1 MLCGF
6 FSFGQG
12 VEDFTNIPTGT
23 PLSYLSRTWTGTDA
37 VVWNSTLSRTD
48 QTLTGKAI
56 CTNGSGTITS
66 PSYAGGMGVLS
77 FNYVRAFTGITARSI
92 QVWVN
97 GAQIGSTITVSPTSD
112 AVVNYS
118 QAINVGG
125 AVVLELRTSGA
136 QIKIDDINWVAYS
149 PCTPPTTQATLPVSS
164 SILNTTATIGA
175 TRGDGNSVLVVARAN
190 TAVNADP
197 SNGTTYTANTIF
209 GSGSQIGTGN
219 FVVYD
224 GNASPVSV
232 NLTGL
237 TGGTTYH
244 FAVYE
249 FILATHCYNLVE
261 LTGSFTTASPTP
273 DITLANNGT
282 QVVTANVPQNTINH
296 VLHKF
301 QLSVIN
307 ANATLTGINCTTN
320 GTYIA
325 ADVTNLKVRYSADN
339 VLDVADVTLSTF
351 TNPGAAGAKTFPTFT
366 SQIINLATTGYIFI
380 TADVAAAATIGNT
393 ISLSA
398 ITTANLTFTTG
409 TKSGATTAGGTQTI
423 TASAPLVP
431 QNFSQVCTTN
441 TTQSLSWSPPLS
453 GSFDGYL
460 LVVRQ
465 GAVPNAV
472 TTIIASTQA
481 FNLNYTSAPTYNATT
496 SRVLYVGSATSVTV
510 TGLTQGLPYTFALLA
525 YKNNGASPSIYSS
538 ATTTTQTIALPNV
551 TSASASPGNSSAS
564 LTWSNPIA
572 ACYDQ
577 ILVVPTSAAGISF
590 IPTGCTTPVAYTASS
605 IFTAFNQPV
614 YYSSGNLVNVT
625 GLTNGTTYYFEI
637 FVRNGCEWS
646 TGIEVSVTPIN
657 IVPTVLKTGDLMLI
671 AYDNAFSASADDA
684 IRLITFVDIN
694 PGTKFLWSNATYE
707 TGGLP
712 AANLRTDK
720 WFNCVSTPSPT
731 GNVPFLEITY
741 DPAVITSIIP
751 AGSVFC
757 IRSVVTGT
765 ASTITAISPTGISYL
780 NSEFDILGKNA
791 DGTVLLSHGSVNVS
805 TSNPD
810 AMFLLQG
817 NFIYNATGS
826 TFDGTV
832 LSAIQDGATWFDLS
846 TDLTTATGDALRT
859 SRKHPQLLCAS
870 IQGNLTPASYEVS
883 YNVGTTFYTNDNK
896 PNLIG
901 KILNYVTNW
910 STTFGNCPT
919 PNSPFVI
926 TASDPFNRWTG
937 AISTNWFDCNNWT
950 LLTVPDELTDVA
962 IYSTATRDAS
972 IDANA
977 LLSDGFLDVA
987 KCKNLTLSGRTVFLQ
1002 STAAV
1007 ANKLEIYGNLL
1018 IDTTGNLDMGDGNS
1032 NSTEEISIFGNWNN
1046 SLGITAFDEGLGTVK
1061 FVGST
1066 AQVINNNIHA
1076 STEEFYNV
1084 VLDNDFN
1091 TFSSNNLI
1099 AKRDLEIKTNKIV
1112 TISNNDYIR
1121 VNNKLT
1127 FNGEL
1132 SILNNGQFIQD
1143 EEVDSN
1149 IGIFGDVI
1157 TPRFKVERIASVNKD
1172 DYVYWSSPVDSY
1184 SVMNILSGPRYFW
1197 NPTFAN
1203 ANGSFGN
1210 WNTAASTMNKGKGY
1224 IVRVPTTSPIRPAV
1238 PALLTTQFA
1247 GKPNNGQFDVTISRG
1262 VNVGSIDDN
1271 WNLIG
1276 NPYPSAI
1283 FAEELLN
1290 LNTSKIAGSVW
1301 VWTHGQSPTN
1311 ATDPFYYDFQS
1322 NYYSSDYVK
1331 YNKLGASDTTFNGRI
1346 ASGQG
1351 FMINM
1356 LESAGTLA
1364 SPGVFETPLTFNNS
1378 MRTVDVTLTPYN
1390 NSGFFRS
1397 TNTNTIAT
1405 ANEEKHRIWLDILNT
1420 TSGQTD
1426 RMLLG
1431 YSTNSTLA
1439 KDHFYDCF
1447 FVPRTEVAVYSMI
1460 DVNPFIIQGRP
1471 LPFSSSDLVPLGI
1484 KIVASG
1490 NHKIAIKKVDG
1501 LFEGTQDIYLEDKLL
1516 NIIHDLRQSP
1526 YNFTSETGTFNERF
1540 VLRYTNTALSNDD
1553 FNALDASVIVTT
1565 NQNQIKLRSSL
1576 EKMTSVVI
1584 YDILGREIA
1593 TKKEVLEN
1601 EVTFE
1606 NLKAKKQTL
1615 IVKIKLESG
1624 QFVTRKIIL

>member
-1 MLCGF
+1 MLLCGF

-12 VEDFTNIPTGT
+12 VEDFTNLPTGT
-23 PLSYLSRTWTGTDA
+23 PGNYLSRTWTGTDA

-56 CTNGSGTITS
+56 CTNGSGTVTS
-66 PSYAGGMGVLS
+66 PSYTGGMGVLS
-77 FNYVRAFTGITARSI
+77 FNYVRAFTGTTARSI

-97 GAQIGSTITVSPTSD
+97 GVQIGSTITVSTTSD
-112 AVVNYS
+112 VVVNYS
-118 QAINVGG
+118 QPINIGG

-136 QIKIDDINWVAYS
+136 QIKIDDISWLAYS
-149 PCTPPTTQATLPVSS
+149 PCVSPTTQATLPVSS
-164 SILNTTATIGA
+164 SILTTTATIGA
-175 TRGDGNSVLVVARAN
+175 TRGNGTSVLVVARAGS
-190 TAVNADP
+190 AVNADP
-197 SNGTTYTANTIF
+197 SSGTTYTPSTVF

-249 FILATHCYNLVE
+249 FTLATHCYNLVE
-261 LTGSFTTASPTP
+261 LTGNFTTASPTP

-282 QVVTANVPQNTINH
+282 QVTAANVPQNTLNH

-320 GTYIA
+320 GTYLATDI
-325 ADVTNLKVRYSADN
+325 TNLKVRYSADAI
-339 VLDVADVTLSTF
+339 LDVTDVTLSTF
-351 TNPGAAGAKTFPTFT
+351 TNPGVAGAKTFPAFT
-366 SQIINLATTGYIFI
+366 SQVITLATTGYIFI
-380 TADVAAAATIGNT
+380 TTDVAATATLGNT

-409 TKSGATTAGGTQTI
+409 TKSGTTTAGGTQTF

-431 QNFSQVCTTN
+431 QNFIKGCTTN

-460 LVVRQ
+460 LVVRES
-465 GAVPNAV
+465 ATPHSVNSL
-472 TTIIASTQA
+472 IASSQT
-481 FNLNYTSAPTYNATT
+481 FNLNYAIAPQFGGTAIF
-496 SRVLYVGSATSVTV
+496 SRVLYIGTGTSVTV

-525 YKNNGASPSIYSS
+525 YKNNGASPSIYST
-538 ATTTTQTIALPNV
+538 ATTTTQIITLPNV
-551 TSASASPGNSSAS
+551 TAASASPGNSSAS
-564 LTWSNPIA
+564 LTWANPTA
-572 ACYDQ
+572 SCYDQ

-590 IPTGCTTPVAYTASS
+590 VPTGCTTPTAYTASS
-605 IFTAFNQPV
+605 VFTAFNQPV

-646 TGIEVSVTPIN
+646 TGVEVSVTPIN
-657 IVPTVLKTGDLMLI
+657 VVPTVLKTGDLLLI
-671 AYDNAFSASADDA
+671 AYDNTFGSADDA
-684 IRLITFVDIN
+684 IRLLSLVDIN
-694 PGTKFLWSNATYE
+694 PQTKFIWSNATYE
-707 TGGLP
+707 TGGNP
-712 AANLRTDK
+712 ASNIRTDK
-720 WFNCVSTPSPT
+720 WFECRTDVLPT
-731 GNVPFLEITY
+731 GNVPYLEFTY
-741 DPAVITSIIP
+741 TGLTVIP
-751 AGSVFC
+751 AGSIFC
-757 IRSVVTGT
+757 IVADGGGT
-765 ASTITAISPTGISYL
+765 ATTISAISPAPAVSFTS
-780 NSEFDILGKNA
+780 FTVVGKSA
-791 DGTVLLSHGSVNVS
+791 DGSPLISHNSVNVS
-805 TSNPD
+805 SSSPD
-810 AMFLLQG
+810 AMFLMQG
-817 NFIYNATGS
+817 SFIYSATGS
-826 TFDGTV
+826 TFDGTI
-832 LSAIQDGATWFDLS
+832 LSGVQDGALWYDLS
-846 TDLTTATGDALRT
+846 DDLSGILVGSNNFRR

-870 IQGNLTPASYEVS
+870 IQANAVPAAYEVS
-883 YNVGTTFYTNDNK
+883 YNVSSTTYTTGNR
-896 PNLIG
+896 PYLLG
-901 KILNYVTNW
+901 SILNFNTNW
-910 STTFGNCPT
+910 VSTLGVCPAV
-919 PNSPFVI
+919 SPFLI
-926 TASDPFNRWTG
+926 NASDPFNRWTG
-937 AISTNWFDCNNWT
+937 ALSTNWFDCNNWA

-962 IYSTATRDAS
+962 IYSTATNNAV

-1007 ANKLEIYGNLL
+1007 ANKLEVYGNLL
-1018 IDTTGNLDMGDGNS
+1018 IDTTGNLDMGDGNAT
-1032 NSTEEISIFGNWNN
+1032 STEEISILGNWNN
-1046 SLGITAFDEGLGTVK
+1046 SLGITAFDEGVGTVK
-1061 FVGST
+1061 FIGST
-1066 AQVINNNIHA
+1066 TQVINNNVHS

-1091 TFSSNNLI
+1091 TFLSNNLI

-1112 TISNNDYIR
+1112 TISNTDYIR

-1132 SILNNGQFIQD
+1132 NILNNGQFIQD

-1149 IGIFGDVI
+1149 IGSYGDVT

-1172 DYVYWSSPVDSY
+1172 DYVYWSSPVDLY
-1184 SVMNILSGPRYFW
+1184 SVLNILNGPRYFW

-1210 WNTAASTMNKGKGY
+1210 WNTAASTMDKGKGY
-1224 IVRVPTTSPIRPAV
+1224 IVRVPTSSPIRPAV

-1247 GKPNNGQFDVTISRG
+1247 GKPNNGQFDITISRG

-1331 YNKLGASDTTFNGRI
+1331 YNKLGATDTTFNGRI

-1351 FMINM
+1351 FMVNM
-1356 LESAGTLA
+1356 LESTGTLA
-1364 SPGVFETPLTFNNS
+1364 SPGVFETPLTFTNS

-1397 TNTNTIAT
+1397 SNTNTAT
-1405 ANEEKHRIWLDILNT
+1405 TLNEEKHRIWLDILNT

-1439 KDHFYDCF
+1439 NDHFYDCF

-1460 DVNPFIIQGRP
+1460 DANPFIIQGRP

-1484 KIVASG
+1484 KIVAAG

-1501 LFEGTQDIYLEDKLL
+1501 LFEGSQDIYLEDKLL
-1516 NIIHDLRQSP
+1516 NIIHDIRQSP
-1526 YNFTSETGTFNERF
+1526 YSFTSQTGIFNDRF

-1553 FNALDASVIVTT
+1553 FNALDASVIVVT
-1565 NQNQIKLRSSL
+1565 NLNQVKLKSSI

-1593 TKKEVLEN
+1593 AKKDVLEN
-1601 EVTFE
+1601 EITFDTI
-1606 NLKAKKQTL
+1606 KARKQTL
-1615 IVKIKLESG
+1615 IVKITLESG
-1624 QFVTRKIIL
+1624 QSVTRKIIL